1 LVERVWNSLPQA
13 QRTVAR
19 TYSGWMSAFIVRPG

>member
-1 LVERVWNSLPQA
+1 LVERVWNSAPHE

-19 TYSGWMSAFIVRPG
+19 TYSGWMSGFILL